1 MALNENLFTLSEH
14 RELFLRWRD
23 GRPVTEDEEVLWEHQ
38 QAILGTRIPFSET
51 ARMEKAFLD
60 CVDRLEGV
68 TIRAVKEASA
78 LALAEAE
85 AGVRPGQVA
94 SVARARMEAGNA
106 EENIEDADTI
116 AVASQLLEDME
127 AGLRFHRRLIEGP
140 RSDQKGTPAV

>member
-1 MALNENLFTLSEH
+1 
-14 RELFLRWRD
+14 
-23 GRPVTEDEEVLWEHQ
+23 
-38 QAILGTRIPFSET
+38 
-51 ARMEKAFLD
+51 MEKAFLD
-60 CVDRLEGV
+60 CVEGLERV

-94 SVARARMEAGNA
+94 SVARARMGAGNA

-127 AGLRFHRRLIEGP
+127 AGLRFHKRLIEGP
-140 RSDQKGTPAV
+140 RSDQRGSPAV